1 MREESS
7 AQRLY
12 ELFGAALGFA
22 AIVLQFV
29 IPFGLTTRNGMSL
42 AGGIVF
48 YFSFFT
54 ILSNILVVLSYGAP
68 LAAPDSALGRF
79 FARGSVKT
87 AVALYILVVGL
98 VYFVILRHTWQPQGW
113 QLVADVTLHYATPV
127 LYLVYWLAF
136 VDKAGLR
143 YGGMALWLVFPTA
156 YCVYALVRGALV
168 GLYPYPFLEANKI
181 GYGQAAVN
189 ILALVA
195 LFTVLGLLI
204 VTAGRALAR
213 RARA

>member
-1 MREESS
+1 VRTGKP

-12 ELFGAALGFA
+12 EIFGAALGLA
-22 AIVLQFV
+22 ALVLQFV
-29 IPFGLTTRNGMSL
+29 ITIGLTAKNGMSL

-68 LAAPDSALGRF
+68 LAAPTSAPGRF
-79 FARGSVKT
+79 FARGSVKS
-87 AVALYILVVGL
+87 AIALYILIVGL
-98 VYFVILRHTWQPQGW
+98 VYFAVLRHTWQPQGW
-113 QLVADVTLHYATPV
+113 QLVADAALHYATPV

-136 VDKAGLR
+136 VDKTSLGYRA
-143 YGGMALWLVFPTA
+143 AAPWLAFPVA
-156 YCVYALVRGALV
+156 YCVYALARGALV

-181 GYGQAAVN
+181 GYGQVAVN

-195 LFTVLGLLI
+195 LFTAFGLLI